1 MSLEDPARLVSRQ
14 HTLCCRGCPSS
25 VAQQHPA
32 MPLTAQALDTER
44 GLRFRKA

>member
-1 MSLEDPARLVSRQ
+1 MSLEDPTLRVSRQ
-14 HTLCCRGCPSS
+14 HTLCCRGCPGS

-32 MPLTAQALDTER
+32 MPLTAQAPDTES